1 MILDSVF
8 LCQSLSFSL
17 CQGIGLLTLW
27 EPNSGNK
34 KRWGYWFNWL
44 TPDNHQIKIFTIMT
58 LKNIPPC
65 NKDHSQIKSSQF
77 LFSLDWTFCFLESNI
92 LCRLRTGNSY
102 NRVFYTLMKVLLY
115 TVNLVFYTLWFCLGC
130 LCSCYCTLLK
140 KDKIKIMYN
149 NPCV

>member
-1 MILDSVF
+1 MKYEKHSCLDWLYIHMSFVFPIFILDTLLILASVF

-17 CQGIGLLTLW
+17 CQGIGLLILW

-34 KRWGYWFNWL
+34 KHWGYWFNWL

-77 LFSLDWTFCFLESNI
+77 LFHKTRHLFLGIKHPLYKIIFFMSPMFAIDRTFVKI
-92 LCRLRTGNSY
+92 VVTTG
-102 NRVFYTLMKVLLY
+102 
-115 TVNLVFYTLWFCLGC
+115 
-130 LCSCYCTLLK
+130 
-140 KDKIKIMYN
+140 
-149 NPCV
+149 

>member
-1 MILDSVF
+1 MDYFYSPWRHSSSYSIYCIYIFPMILDSVF

-77 LFSLDWTFCFLESNI
+77 LFSQDWTFCSLESNI
-92 LCRLRTGNSY
+92 LCI
-102 NRVFYTLMKVLLY
+102 KLY
-115 TVNLVFYTLWFCLGC
+115 FWCHRCWQLTEHL
-130 LCSCYCTLLK
+130 
-140 KDKIKIMYN
+140 
-149 NPCV
+149 